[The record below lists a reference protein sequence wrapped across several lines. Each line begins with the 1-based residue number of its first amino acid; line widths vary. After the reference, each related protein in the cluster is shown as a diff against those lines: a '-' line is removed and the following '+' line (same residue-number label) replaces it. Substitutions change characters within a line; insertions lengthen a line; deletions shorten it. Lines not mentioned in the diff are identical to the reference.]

1 MGEEPEKSFP
11 ADPLDG
17 SEVVG
22 RRFVWRKGY
31 TYILALV
38 TAALLF
44 FVVIYFGIQL
54 FGGKVTNREEFLDML
69 GGSGYALVLLMGI
82 IGSSSPI
89 WPMPGSWA
97 ALIAAAVGM
106 NPLLI
111 ALAAGFGEPLG
122 EISGYLAGYSG
133 QVVAEK
139 LRWYKRIV
147 EWMRRWGGP
156 TIFLVS
162 AVPNFFTKLAT
173 AGAGALRYP
182 MWKFFLFCW
191 AGKTIKSLGFALVGW
206 AVGTRL
212 IDWFFGRFA

>member
-1 MGEEPEKSFP
+1 MGEEPEKSLS
-11 ADPLDG
+11 ADPLHG

-31 TYILALV
+31 TYILALL

-44 FVVIYFGIQL
+44 FVVIYFGFQF
-54 FGGKVTNREEFLDML
+54 FGGKVTSREEFVDML
-69 GGSGYALVLLMGI
+69 GGYGYGLVLLMGI
-82 IGSSSPI
+82 IGSSSPV

-106 NPLLI
+106 NPFLI

-133 QVVAEK
+133 QVVAAK
-139 LRWYKRIV
+139 LRWYNRIV

-156 TIFLVS
+156 TIFVVS

-212 IDWFFGRFA
+212 IDWFFERFA